1 MFRKLM
7 NVIGVDCFGCDVDIL
22 VIFKLRVLLDVI
34 YDSFSLRVD
43 LLFLY
48 NFFWWCFIRLENVNV
63 EKFVILFVVFCCEN
77 VGL

>member
-1 MFRKLM
+1 M

-48 NFFWWCFIRLENVNV
+48 NFFW
-63 EKFVILFVVFCCEN
+63 
-77 VGL
+77 